1 MASPISAG
9 QQILASI
16 HQFDVAA
23 FYWCLRRKHRQLFI
37 QGSYWV
43 SKSADGPLYALF
55 GLLLLLQ
62 GSNQFFVLLA
72 AGFVVERCLYYILKN
87 HFKRNRPPAAL
98 PNFKSEVQPSDQF
111 SFPSGHTSAAF
122 LMAAMLSSFYP
133 ALTPVLYIWAVMVG
147 SSRVMLGVHFPTD
160 IVAGATLGHG
170 IAFLILSYL

>member
-23 FYWCLRRKHRQLFI
+23 FYWCLRRKHRQLLI

-55 GLLLLLQ
+55 GLALLVQ
-62 GSNQFFVLLA
+62 GLNQFFLLLA
-72 AGFVVERCLYYILKN
+72 TGFIAERSLYYLLKN
-87 HFKRNRPPAAL
+87 YFKRNRPPAAL
-98 PNFKSEVQPSDQF
+98 PDFQSVVQPSDQF

-133 ALTPVLYIWAVMVG
+133 VLAPILYVWAVMVG

-160 IVAGATLGHG
+160 IVAGASLGHG
-170 IAFLILSYL
+170 IAFLILSY